1 MVRNKRTARQIL
13 LDNGYE
19 DVVIFENES
28 YDSALIGVTEDNR
41 AVYSYKK
48 MVQWCM
54 EKNNCSE
61 EDAMEWIDYN
71 TIRSLPYAGEKSPI
85 VVFDLHD

>member
-1 MVRNKRTARQIL
+1 MVRNERTTRQIL

-41 AVYSYKK
+41 AVYSYEK
-48 MVQWCM
+48 MVEWYM
-54 EKNNCSE
+54 EKNQCSE
-61 EDAMEWIDYN
+61 EDAIEWIDYN
-71 TIRSLPYAGEKSPI
+71 TIRALPYIGERAPI
-85 VVFDLHD
+85 VMYELNK

>member
-1 MVRNKRTARQIL
+1 MVRNERTARQIL

-41 AVYSYKK
+41 AVYSYEK
-48 MVQWCM
+48 MVQWYM
-54 EKNNCSE
+54 EKNQCSE
-61 EDAMEWIDYN
+61 EDAIEWIDYN
-71 TIRSLPYAGEKSPI
+71 TIRALPYIGERAPI
-85 VVFDLHD
+85 VMYELND